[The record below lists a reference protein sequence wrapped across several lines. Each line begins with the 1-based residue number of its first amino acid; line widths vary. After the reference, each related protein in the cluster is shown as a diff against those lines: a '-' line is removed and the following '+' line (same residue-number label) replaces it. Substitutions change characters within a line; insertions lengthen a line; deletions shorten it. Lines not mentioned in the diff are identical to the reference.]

1 VAADRDLE
9 ALEKATFRA
18 ATDDGTWDVVAAGFV
33 AMFAIAPLLSSTLG
47 DFWSSAVFV
56 PAWGALYLAVR
67 LVRARVITPRIGVV
81 RFGPPRTRRLRRFA
95 TTMLAVNVIAFFLGI
110 GAVVA
115 FQEEWIKDGS
125 LGFPLVLT
133 LTCLVIFSMAAFT
146 LGIPRYYG
154 YGLMLAA
161 APLVGEWLWRRG
173 LASHHGY
180 PIVFGV
186 AATVMA
192 AAGILRLIGQMR
204 HYPSERVSPE
214 GRI

>member
-1 VAADRDLE
+1 MADRDLK
-9 ALEKATFRA
+9 ALEKATFQA
-18 ATDDGTWDVVAAGFV
+18 ATDDGMWDVIAAGYI
-33 AMFAIAPLLSSTLG
+33 AMFAVAPLLSSGLG

-67 LVRARVITPRIGVV
+67 LVRAKVITPRVGVV

-95 TTMLAVNVIAFFLGI
+95 TTMLVANTIAFILGI
-110 GAVVA
+110 TALVT
-115 FQEEWIKDGS
+115 FQEDWIKDGS

-133 LTCLVIFSMAAFT
+133 LTFLLGFSLAAFA
-146 LGIPRYYG
+146 LNIPRYYA
-154 YGLMLAA
+154 YGLMLAV
-161 APLVGEWLWRRG
+161 APLVGEWMWRRD

-192 AAGILRLIGQMR
+192 TVGIVRLIGQLRR
-204 HYPSERVSPE
+204 HPADRASLE
-214 GRI
+214 GRIS